1 MNKRRLI
8 AYLLLQSFYKP
19 LNPNKS
25 MADNKV
31 QMPSGMGGLVRY
43 SDEASSKLR
52 LKPEIVIALI
62 ALVIVLEIVIRYL

>member
-1 MNKRRLI
+1 
-8 AYLLLQSFYKP
+8 
-19 LNPNKS
+19 
-25 MADNKV
+25 MADSKV